1 MFKEKHF
8 TGLIY
13 IIPMVFII
21 LTASI
26 ITFIHIEKAN
36 SKFETDYNKLKEDFL
51 DKEELR
57 VLTIVESVNS
67 YIKFKKASS
76 LNVIK
81 DNIKSKIEFAS
92 RVLNKLDEQN
102 KDLHSSIQIEL
113 LKSLSQVK
121 SSDNG
126 EYFIYTYK
134 DNTKFLDLDYDRSLG
149 EPIYTNKDYLKKF
162 NKLIQKKSEG
172 FILYSNNESNSNEE
186 DFKVSYIKD
195 FPKLNIVVGYSVD
208 LKEYISISKN
218 EVKKRLDLMS
228 ISDNGY
234 IFTLDDDLRILQ
246 HSKKH
251 TYVNRSF
258 LLYEQ
263 NKEVIESISGFLKKS
278 KVGLSNE
285 KYKFIWKKIDDNSY
299 KLYILNYIKHWDWL
313 ISVAV
318 DIDNIDKNIEK
329 IIGVDKQKTEQSIK
343 ETIQIVSI
351 FLIIALIISYFVSL
365 KLNQLFERHKL
376 RIENQKNALKNIN
389 ATLEFKVEEKTKE
402 LEELNE
408 KLKNR
413 FKEEVKKNRKKDQLL
428 YSQSKMASMGE
439 MIGNIAHQWR
449 QPLSTISTIASGN
462 SLKMEFDILEKDEL
476 KKDFSKIVDTTIH
489 LSDTIED
496 FRNFFNEKKTIE
508 EFDLTDLLEKNLSLI
523 SASMKNSYITII
535 ENYNSVKV
543 KAIKNELLQ
552 ATFNILNNA
561 RDALL
566 DVDESK
572 RFIVIDIYSDD
583 DYAHINIKDSAGGI
597 PDNIKED
604 IFKAHFTTKGEK
616 GGTGIGLYM
625 TKQIVEKHANGILS
639 VENEEFVFEEQVYKG
654 SNFKISLPLS
664 K

>member
-51 DKEELR
+51 DKEEQR
-57 VLTIVESVNS
+57 IFTIVESVNS

-81 DNIKSKIEFAS
+81 DNVKSKIDFAN
-92 RVLNKLDEQN
+92 RILNRLYNQDKLLQ
-102 KDLHSSIQIEL
+102 SSIQIEL
-113 LKSLSQVK
+113 LKSLSQIK
-121 SSDNG
+121 SNDNG
-126 EYFIYTYK
+126 KYFVYTYK
-134 DNTKFLDLDYDRSLG
+134 DNTKFLELSYDRDLG
-149 EPIYTNKDYLKKF
+149 DPIYTNKDYLKKF
-162 NKLIQKKSEG
+162 NGLMKKKSEG
-172 FILYSNNESNSNEE
+172 FILYTSNESNSSTE
-186 DFKVSYIKD
+186 DNFRVSYIKD
-195 FPKLNIVVGYSVD
+195 FPKLNIVVGYSID
-208 LKEYISISKN
+208 LKEYISIAKN

-228 ISDNGY
+228 INDNGY
-234 IFTLDDDLRILQ
+234 IFTLDNDLRILQ
-246 HSKKH
+246 HSRKD
-251 TYVNRSF
+251 TYTNRSF
-258 LLYEQ
+258 LLYEK
-263 NKEVIESISGFLKKS
+263 NKEVIESISEFIKKS

-285 KYKFIWKKIDDNSY
+285 KYKFIWKKIDNNSY
-299 KLYILNYIKHWDWL
+299 KLYILNYVKHWDWL

-318 DIDNIDKNIEK
+318 NIDNINENIEK

-343 ETIQIVSI
+343 ETIKIVLI

-365 KLNQLFERHKL
+365 KLNQLFNRHKL

-402 LEELNE
+402 LEELND

-462 SLKMEFDILEKDEL
+462 SLKMEFDILEKNDL
-476 KKDFSKIVDTTIH
+476 KKDFSKIVDTTKH

-496 FRNFFNEKKTIE
+496 FRNFFNENKTIE

-523 SASMKNSYITII
+523 SASMKNSYITIV
-535 ENYNSVKV
+535 ENYNSVRI

-552 ATFNILNNA
+552 ATLNILNNA

-566 DVDESK
+566 DIDEAK

-583 DYAHINIKDSAGGI
+583 TYAYISIKDSAGGI
-597 PDNIKED
+597 PDNIKDD

-616 GGTGIGLYM
+616 SGTGIGLYM
-625 TKQIVEKHANGILS
+625 TKQIVEKHSNGILT
-639 VENEEFVFEEQVYKG
+639 VENEEFVLEEQVYKG
-654 SNFKISLPLS
+654 ANFKISLPL
-664 K
+664 